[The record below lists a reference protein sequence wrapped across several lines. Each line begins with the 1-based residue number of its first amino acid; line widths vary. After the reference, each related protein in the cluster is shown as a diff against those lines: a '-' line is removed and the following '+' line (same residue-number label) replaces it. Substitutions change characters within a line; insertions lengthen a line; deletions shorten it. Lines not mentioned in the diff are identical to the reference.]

1 SIDPG
6 IKVHDFKEGDWIYVK
21 NWKTGDK
28 LEPKWEGP
36 YQVLLTTTFALKIA
50 EKDSWIHHAHV
61 KRAPPNFT
69 SQDTETC
76 QHPDTS
82 LKFISEQQY

>member
-1 SIDPG
+1 GTSNPPVGSQALELLSFPMNPG
-6 IKVHDFKEGDWIYVK
+6 GICQH
-21 NWKTGDK
+21 
-28 LEPKWEGP
+28 GP

-50 EKDSWIHHAHV
+50 EKDSLIHHTHV

-69 SQDTETC
+69 SQDTETR